1 MKISEGSRS
10 SWEDVQHVGKLIW
23 KEMKFLDYFEKN
35 HALVEAEFG
44 TERGISVKT
53 KQKINTFYT
62 LLLLWGS
69 A

>member
-1 MKISEGSRS
+1 MLGNKF
-10 SWEDVQHVGKLIW
+10 GK
-23 KEMKFLDYFEKN
+23 KVKFLDYFGKN
-35 HALVEAEFG
+35 HALAEAEFG